1 MDKMKQKMKKKKKN
15 NADSYLSI
23 KKEVRRRLAVGR
35 CRFIATLCP
44 VASEEEARRFI
55 ERIKIEFS
63 DATHNTF
70 AYRVGFKRNLL
81 ERCSDDREPV
91 GTAGPPILSV
101 LRKAELTDTAMVVT
115 RYFGGVK
122 LGVGGLIRAYRAAA
136 EEGLKAAS
144 TVRRV
149 YMERL
154 KARLPYENLGAAT
167 KLISSRKGKII
178 SIEYGEDVV
187 IDFHLRSRDKDGF
200 RRALHD
206 ATRGRGYLLI

>member
-1 MDKMKQKMKKKKKN
+1 MKKRMKKKKKSN
-15 NADSYLSI
+15 DDSYLSVR
-23 KKEVRRRLAVGR
+23 KEVRRRLAVGK
-35 CRFIATLCP
+35 CRFIATLSP
-44 VASEEEARRFI
+44 VANEEEARRFI

-91 GTAGPPILSV
+91 GTAGPPILTA

-149 YMERL
+149 CMERL

-167 KLISSRKGKII
+167 KLISSQKGKII

-187 IDFHLRSRDKDGF
+187 IDFHLRSRNKDAF

-206 ATRGRGYLLI
+206 VTRGRGYLLI